1 MTTDSTS
8 TSGFLNPEDLTSQW
22 TEISLLQARRRN
34 VLYRAKRYGRWF
46 ILKTLSEDCQDLT
59 DYRLLQE
66 REFQIGFSLHHPNIV
81 ETYSMEEVP
90 AVGRSIVIEYVDGT
104 TLAQWLSTR
113 PSYGARV
120 RIWNQLTDVREYL
133 ESRQMEHH
141 DLKADNILI
150 TRDGKYLKLIDFGL
164 SGTEAG
170 RSDEQDLSRLY
181 RMLFPNSLQRVWM
194 RSAKWIGGIAVGM
207 AVLMVM
213 AIVFLLVRRDRIA
226 AYMQQEQTLQ
236 EISRQYEIEAE
247 KWEQA
252 AIEAKEQYE
261 YYQTANIQDER
272 TRQERALEEVSRR
285 LDTEFAVW
293 DKAIEEAAP
302 ETLKEMFEVLNPLV
316 QASWVIRDSFINC
329 YPENDPLH
337 YTIFDLWTQRSMEKQ
352 NAIQQRFMP

>member
-1 MTTDSTS
+1 MTTDS

-81 ETYSMEEVP
+81 ETYSIEEVP
-90 AVGRSIVIEYVDGT
+90 AVGRCIVIEYVDGI
-104 TLAQWLSTR
+104 TLAQWLATR
-113 PSYGARV
+113 PSYAARV
-120 RIWNQLTDVREYL
+120 RIWNQLKDVREYL

-170 RSDEQDLSRLY
+170 RSDEQDISRLY
-181 RMLFPNSLQRVWM
+181 RMLFPNSLQRAWM
-194 RSAKWIGGIAVGM
+194 RGAKWIGGIAVGM

-213 AIVFLLVRRDRIA
+213 AIVYLLVRRDRIA
-226 AYMQQEQTLQ
+226 AYMQQEQTL
-236 EISRQYEIEAE
+236 
-247 KWEQA
+247 
-252 AIEAKEQYE
+252 
-261 YYQTANIQDER
+261 
-272 TRQERALEEVSRR
+272 
-285 LDTEFAVW
+285 
-293 DKAIEEAAP
+293 
-302 ETLKEMFEVLNPLV
+302 
-316 QASWVIRDSFINC
+316 
-329 YPENDPLH
+329 
-337 YTIFDLWTQRSMEKQ
+337 
-352 NAIQQRFMP
+352 

>member
-1 MTTDSTS
+1 MTTDS

-22 TEISLLQARRRN
+22 TEVTLLQARRRN

-81 ETYSMEEVP
+81 ETYSIEEVP
-90 AVGRSIVIEYVDGT
+90 TVGRSIVIEYVDGT

-113 PSYGARV
+113 PSYAAKV

-170 RSDEQDLSRLY
+170 RSDEQDLSRL
-181 RMLFPNSLQRVWM
+181 
-194 RSAKWIGGIAVGM
+194 
-207 AVLMVM
+207 
-213 AIVFLLVRRDRIA
+213 
-226 AYMQQEQTLQ
+226 
-236 EISRQYEIEAE
+236 
-247 KWEQA
+247 
-252 AIEAKEQYE
+252 
-261 YYQTANIQDER
+261 
-272 TRQERALEEVSRR
+272 
-285 LDTEFAVW
+285 
-293 DKAIEEAAP
+293 
-302 ETLKEMFEVLNPLV
+302 
-316 QASWVIRDSFINC
+316 
-329 YPENDPLH
+329 
-337 YTIFDLWTQRSMEKQ
+337 
-352 NAIQQRFMP
+352 

>member
-1 MTTDSTS
+1 MTTDSPS

-22 TEISLLQARRRN
+22 AEISLLQARRRN

-90 AVGRSIVIEYVDGT
+90 TVGRSIVIEYVDGT

-113 PSYGARV
+113 PSYAAKV

-133 ESRQMEHH
+133 ESHQMEHH

-164 SGTEAG
+164 SGTESG

-181 RMLFPNSLQRVWM
+181 
-194 RSAKWIGGIAVGM
+194 
-207 AVLMVM
+207 
-213 AIVFLLVRRDRIA
+213 
-226 AYMQQEQTLQ
+226 
-236 EISRQYEIEAE
+236 
-247 KWEQA
+247 
-252 AIEAKEQYE
+252 
-261 YYQTANIQDER
+261 
-272 TRQERALEEVSRR
+272 
-285 LDTEFAVW
+285 
-293 DKAIEEAAP
+293 
-302 ETLKEMFEVLNPLV
+302 
-316 QASWVIRDSFINC
+316 
-329 YPENDPLH
+329 
-337 YTIFDLWTQRSMEKQ
+337 
-352 NAIQQRFMP
+352 